1 MTATEG
7 VPMVLCSE
15 ELDYAH
21 YCNGEMQW
29 FGVNVR
35 PLPLNAVAN
44 TSPRACMVLDDE
56 TASLPVIARHLGSQW
71 RGSSWIVRQHG
82 LSL

>member
-1 MTATEG
+1 MSNNDSKEFMLSGQLKDQPVKASEVVSV
-7 VPMVLCSE
+7 VPCRE

-35 PLPLNAVAN
+35 L
-44 TSPRACMVLDDE
+44 
-56 TASLPVIARHLGSQW
+56 LPVIAVADKSTTVG
-71 RGSSWIVRQHG
+71 ITE
-82 LSL
+82 